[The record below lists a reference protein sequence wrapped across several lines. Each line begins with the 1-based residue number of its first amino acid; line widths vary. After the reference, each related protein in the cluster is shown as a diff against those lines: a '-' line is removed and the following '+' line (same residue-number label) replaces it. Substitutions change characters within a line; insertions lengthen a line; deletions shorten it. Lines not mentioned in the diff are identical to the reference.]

1 MDGWRHDLE
10 KKKSDQV
17 RVTGQQMLLGGEAVA
32 AHTVSYKKVVIEIKL

>member
-1 MDGWRHDLE
+1 MDGDMTL

-32 AHTVSYKKVVIEIKL
+32 AHTVSYKNVVNEIKL